1 MRFINPNVNLIF
13 ISVRPLLCVSS
24 FWFKFEN
31 KEKKKTHQLLELF
44 DLISNFRFIRHTHG
58 EEKQVPVKPPRR
70 IRPSSGRSGCC
81 SNTRSQDISTC
92 FFFLSFFLKIHIA
105 AAAAVY
111 RVCVCVLIQ
120 LITYPFLSGP
130 LYTHTS
136 CLVASSID
144 WMCVCAAYTDKEQS
158 RKRTRVETFRR
169 NVFIDRN
176 KLENEKTHTENI
188 FIGATNFSI

>member
-1 MRFINPNVNLIF
+1 MLTSFLYPLGRCCVCLVFGLNLKI
-13 ISVRPLLCVSS
+13 
-24 FWFKFEN
+24 
-31 KEKKKTHQLLELF
+31 KKKRK
-44 DLISNFRFIRHTHG
+44 LISFLSYLIWFQIFVLLGTHT
-58 EEKQVPVKPPRR
+58 EKRNKFPWNPPDVSGPAAGGRDVVQTLVRR
-70 IRPSSGRSGCC
+70 TFQHVS
-81 SNTRSQDISTC
+81 
-92 FFFLSFFLKIHIA
+92 FFFLFFLKIHIAA

-144 WMCVCAAYTDKEQS
+144 WMCVFTAYTDKEQS